1 MNAFRSVTAGLA
13 MLAVLA
19 AVLAT
24 GCQPKRRPRP
34 AESGATAA
42 GSREELEQAVDL
54 MAQLG
59 EIPLEKAETDLAY
72 LLNRWI
78 RGAAELPEWKRDP
91 LADRLPKIVR
101 DAYDAGRL
109 ERGAFDLHDSRVLL
123 EAQWCRDISEWAG
136 KQPSPSAFTAWLAA
150 RQPALSK
157 DDAEQLRIGERL
169 FDWTIRNI
177 QLDPLAPYV
186 AEAAGA
192 AGSGATDANLP
203 PFLRGLPG
211 PGYQRETWQTLLAG
225 HGDAW
230 ERGRVFAALA
240 RQQGL
245 ETVVLAI
252 SDLNVSPRPTF
263 WMVALVVAGE
273 LFLFD
278 PQIGLPVP
286 PVGAQGVLQSGI
298 ATFADLRAHPEWLE
312 AFDVPGEIQYGVR
325 PTDLKNVVA
334 LVDLPPAWLSRRMEQ
349 FERQLVGDKRMRV
362 SSQPSRLADRIRQ
375 IPGVNRVELW
385 TVPWEAELFAA
396 TLAQMAKGDPP
407 PSVRARLAEDALF
420 LGRSP
425 LSLGRSQ
432 HFRGRFANDDDRKGA
447 KGHYLDTRIPDD
459 VLDRLGNDESAQRAM
474 GLVRDRFES
483 DNAWINRL
491 QVTQIV
497 SKTAKAHASYWLGL
511 VHFETGQ
518 YDVAAEWFRN
528 RTLELAGQN
537 PWKAG
542 ARYNLGR
549 CLEQQGQSVAAR
561 TLYLEDQSPQRHGS
575 LLRARL
581 LLDTAAENSTGT
593 ATER

>member
-1 MNAFRSVTAGLA
+1 MNAFRLAITSSLLAVVLAGLA
-13 MLAVLA
+13 
-19 AVLAT
+19 AT
-24 GCQPKRRPRP
+24 GCQPKRRTRS

-42 GSREELEQAVDL
+42 GSREELDQAVDL
-54 MAQLG
+54 MSQLG

-78 RGAAELPEWKRDP
+78 RGADELPEWKRDS
-91 LADRLPKIVR
+91 LADRLPKVVR
-101 DAYDAGRL
+101 DAYDLNRL

-136 KQPSPSAFTAWLAA
+136 KQPAPAAFTTWLAT
-150 RQPALSK
+150 RQPALSR
-157 DDAEQLRIGERL
+157 DDAEQLRIAERL

-186 AEAAGA
+186 AEASGAVAG
-192 AGSGATDANLP
+192 GATDSNLP
-203 PFLRGLPG
+203 PYLRGLPG

-263 WMVALVVAGE
+263 WTVALLVAGE
-273 LFLFD
+273 MFLFD
-278 PQIGLPVP
+278 PGLGLPLP
-286 PVGAQGVLQSGI
+286 PVDAQGTLKSGI

-312 AFDVPGEIQYGVR
+312 AYDVPGDIQYGVR

-334 LVDLPPAWLSRRMEQ
+334 LIDLPPAWLSRRMEQ
-349 FERQLVGDKRMRV
+349 FEKQLVGDKRMRV
-362 SSQPSRLADRIRQ
+362 ASQPTRLADRVRQ
-375 IPGVNRVELW
+375 TPGVNRVELW

-396 TLAQMAKGDPP
+396 TLAELAKGDPP
-407 PSVRARLAEDALF
+407 PPIRARLAEDALF

-432 HFRGRFANDDDRKGA
+432 HFHGRFANDDDRKGA

-459 VLDRLGNDESAQRAM
+459 VLDRLGTDETAQRAM

-483 DNAWINRL
+483 DNAWLNRL
-491 QVTQIV
+491 RITQIV

-518 YDVAAEWFRN
+518 YEVAAEWFRN
-528 RTLELAGQN
+528 RTLELAGEN

-549 CLEQQGQSVAAR
+549 CLELQGQSVAAR
-561 TLYLEDQSPQRHGS
+561 ALYLEDKSPQRHGN

-581 LLDTAAENSTGT
+581 LLDTASS
-593 ATER
+593 TER

>member
-1 MNAFRSVTAGLA
+1 MNGFRSAVVFTVLAA
-13 MLAVLA
+13 MLASLSA
-19 AVLAT
+19 A
-24 GCQPKRRPRP
+24 GCQRKRRPRS

-78 RGAAELPEWKRDP
+78 RGAAEPAGWKRDP

-101 DAYDAGRL
+101 DAYDLSRL
-109 ERGAFDLHDSRVLL
+109 ERGSFDLHDSRVLL

-136 KQPSPSAFTAWLAA
+136 KQASPAWITAWLAA
-150 RQPALSK
+150 RQPALSR
-157 DDAEQLRIGERL
+157 DDAEQLRIAERL

-186 AEAAGA
+186 AEASGA
-192 AGSGATDANLP
+192 AAGGSNGANLP

-211 PGYQRETWQTLLAG
+211 PGYQRESWQTLLAG

-245 ETVVLAI
+245 DTVVLAVA
-252 SDLNVSPRPTF
+252 DVNVSPRPTL
-263 WMVALVVAGE
+263 WAVAVVVANE

-278 PQIGLPVP
+278 PGLGLPLP
-286 PVGAQGVLQSGI
+286 PVGAQGGLLGGI
-298 ATFADLRAHPEWLE
+298 ATFAELRAHPEWIE
-312 AFDVPGEIQYGVR
+312 SYDIAGDVLYGVR
-325 PTDLKNVVA
+325 PPDLKNIVA

-349 FERQLVGDKRMRV
+349 FEQQLVGDKRMRV
-362 SSQPSRLADRIRQ
+362 SSSPSRIADRVRP

-385 TVPWEAELFAA
+385 TVPWESELYVAMLAE
-396 TLAQMAKGDPP
+396 MAKGDPP
-407 PSVRARLAEDALF
+407 PTVRARLAEDALF

-459 VLDRLGNDESAQRAM
+459 VLDRLGNDETAQRAM

-483 DNAWINRL
+483 DNAWVNRL
-491 QVTQIV
+491 RVTQII

-511 VHFETGQ
+511 VHYESGQ
-518 YDVAAEWFRN
+518 YEVAADWFRN
-528 RTLELAGQN
+528 RTLELAGEN

-549 CLEQQGQSVAAR
+549 CLELQGQSVAAR
-561 TLYLEDQSPQRHGS
+561 TLYLADKSPQRHGN
-575 LLRARL
+575 LLRARW
-581 LLDTAAENSTGT
+581 LLDTSSAK
-593 ATER
+593 

>member
-1 MNAFRSVTAGLA
+1 MNAFRSPLTLA
-13 MLAVLA
+13 ILVAVFAQLM
-19 AVLAT
+19 AT
-24 GCQPKRRPRP
+24 GCQPKRRSRS

-54 MAQLG
+54 MGQLG

-78 RGAAELPEWKRDP
+78 RGAAESPGWKRDP
-91 LADRLPKIVR
+91 LADRLPKIIR
-101 DAYDAGRL
+101 DAYDLSRL
-109 ERGAFDLHDSRVLL
+109 ERGAFDLQDSRVLL
-123 EAQWCRDISEWAG
+123 EAQWCRDISDWAA
-136 KQPSPSAFTAWLAA
+136 KQPTPKPMAAWLAG
-150 RQPALSK
+150 RQPALSR
-157 DDAEQLRIGERL
+157 DEAEQLRIGERL

-192 AGSGATDANLP
+192 APGGPADANLP
-203 PFLRGLPG
+203 PYLRGLPG

-252 SDLNVSPRPTF
+252 SDVNVSPRPTL
-263 WMVALVVAGE
+263 WSIALVVAND

-278 PQIGLPVP
+278 PLLGLPLP
-286 PVGAQGVLQSGI
+286 PVAAQGTLSPGI
-298 ATFADLRAHPEWLE
+298 TTLADLRTHPEWIETWDL
-312 AFDVPGEIQYGVR
+312 PGDMQYGVR
-325 PTDLKNVVA
+325 PTDLKNLVA
-334 LVDLPPAWLSRRMEQ
+334 LIDLPPAWLSRRMDQ
-349 FERQLVGDKRMRV
+349 FEQQLVGEKRMRV
-362 SSQPSRLADRIRQ
+362 SSHPSRLADRVRQ

-385 TVPWEAELFAA
+385 TVPWEAELFTAS
-396 TLAQMAKGDPP
+396 LAQMAKGDPP

-491 QVTQIV
+491 RVTQII

-511 VHFETGQ
+511 VHYENGQ
-518 YDVAAEWFRN
+518 YEVAADWFRN
-528 RTLELAGQN
+528 RTLELAGDN
-537 PWKAG
+537 PWKSG

-549 CLEQQGQSVAAR
+549 CLEMQGQSVEAR
-561 TLYLEDQSPQRHGS
+561 ALYLDDKSPQRHGNV
-575 LLRARL
+575 LRARL
-581 LLDTAAENSTGT
+581 LLDTASAEGNPPQ
-593 ATER
+593 R